1 MLLPALPLR
10 HEKASEAVSA
20 ALVGAAATPG
30 SFPCPHGQSRAEGP
44 FQACPSQ
51 GFPLLRML
59 SPLLS
64 HEPPRSQH
72 LPALCSWMASQT
84 QCVGRAPGPSSS
96 PHPLPAPLPSS
107 VARPW
112 VCSTGWNTA
121 TPTVAT
127 SGPRTPSLFPLSPS
141 APSHS
146 ASPVHCD
153 PIRLWNLP
161 TLSSF
166 PGSQDGLCPRHVSAA
181 SILSH

>member
-1 MLLPALPLR
+1 MRRPPKQFLQLWW
-10 HEKASEAVSA
+10 
-20 ALVGAAATPG
+20 
-30 SFPCPHGQSRAEGP
+30 GQLQRWGP
-44 FQACPSQ
+44 FPGHTVKVGQRALSRPASSSACPSR

-72 LPALCSWMASQT
+72 LPALCSWTASQT

-96 PHPLPAPLPSS
+96 PHPLPTPLLSS

-141 APSHS
+141 APSHP

-153 PIRLWNLP
+153 PIRLWNPP